1 VIGRFTILGLILAA
15 QTLANI
21 GPLGIPAIA
30 KLIREDLGLTLT
42 QAGSFLSAYYIGP
55 ILMSMPAGT
64 MADHWGIKRTLVLGQ
79 IVIAAGLL
87 AVSAAGSYPT
97 LIVLMIVAGFG
108 YGMLNPTS
116 TKAVM
121 AWFPPAQRAT
131 VIGLKQVGL
140 PFGGALGAALMPA
153 LALAVGWRLAVVTSA
168 LVILSTAVASL
179 LIYRDPA
186 GLPPPTTGAR
196 TAFRAVLLTRDLW
209 LVAIATLMF
218 AGVQTVFMAFLVST
232 SPTSRRFRS
241 SRPGATWHSRRSP
254 GWPGASSSACSRI
267 ARSAD
272 AVACRWRWRGSGRR
286 SVRWPSP

>member
-1 VIGRFTILGLILAA
+1 MIGRFTILGLILAA

-64 MADHWGIKRTLVLGQ
+64 MADHRGIKRTLVLGQ

-121 AWFPPAQRAT
+121 A
-131 VIGLKQVGL
+131 
-140 PFGGALGAALMPA
+140 
-153 LALAVGWRLAVVTSA
+153 
-168 LVILSTAVASL
+168 
-179 LIYRDPA
+179 
-186 GLPPPTTGAR
+186 
-196 TAFRAVLLTRDLW
+196 
-209 LVAIATLMF
+209 
-218 AGVQTVFMAFLVST
+218 
-232 SPTSRRFRS
+232 RS
-241 SRPGATWHSRRSP
+241 V
-254 GWPGASSSACSRI
+254 
-267 ARSAD
+267 ARSGP
-272 AVACRWRWRGSGRR
+272 R
-286 SVRWPSP
+286 